1 MSRRRAFTIIEL
13 LVVIAII
20 SILAGML
27 LPALGRA
34 REQALQTKC
43 KNNLKGIATA
53 MKLYLSQEGE
63 NAVYPIPTDSFRGDA
78 WLVSLYWAGVLEN
91 AQMFR
96 CPSTAD
102 GATVPDTLADANGGD
117 LDSTNAVDAKAC
129 SYAGYAYHKPG
140 GSSTFGVNAVTSMRA
155 LAFSSASPLACDDYE
170 GGAGNHGEV
179 GFSVVFFDSHVEFN
193 RADDPSVVGAASGYY
208 RQMDSG
214 D

>member
-78 WLVSLYWAGVLEN
+78 WLVSLYWAGILED
-91 AQMFR
+91 AQMYR
-96 CPSTAD
+96 CPTAAD
-102 GATVPDTLADANGGD
+102 GAAVPPTPADANGGN
-117 LDSTNAVDAKAC
+117 LDSTDAIATKAC
-129 SYAGYAYHKPG
+129 SYAGYAYK
-140 GSSTFGVNAVTSMRA
+140 SSAVGVNAVTTMRA
-155 LAFSSASPLACDDYE
+155 LSFSSASPLACDDYE
-170 GGAGNHGEV
+170 GGAGNHGPM
-179 GFSVVFFDSHVEFN
+179 GFSVVFFDGHVEFN
-193 RADDPSVVGAASGYY
+193 KVDDPSVVGAASGYY